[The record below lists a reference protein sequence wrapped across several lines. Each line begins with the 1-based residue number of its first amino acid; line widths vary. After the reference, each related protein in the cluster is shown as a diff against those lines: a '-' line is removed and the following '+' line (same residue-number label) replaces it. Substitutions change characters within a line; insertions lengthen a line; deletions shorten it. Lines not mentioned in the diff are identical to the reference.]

1 MKLKIQ
7 KRLSGIILKCSQKR
21 IVFDPE
27 RLDEIK
33 EAITK
38 ADIRG
43 LIKDGAIFSKPKK
56 GISKFRARKI
66 KRQKRKE
73 RQKGHGSR
81 KGKKNARLSKKNF
94 WMDRIRAQRDLLR
107 RIKEKG
113 LITNKTHKLLY
124 AKAKGGFFRSV
135 RHIKLYLE
143 EHNLIKKKK

>member
-7 KRLSGIILKCSQKR
+7 KRLSGDILNCSKKR
-21 IVFDPE
+21 IVFDSE

-38 ADIRG
+38 TDIRG
-43 LIKDGAIFSKPKK
+43 LIKDKAIHSKPIR
-56 GISKFRARKI
+56 GISKFKARKI

-81 KGKKNARLSKKNF
+81 KGKKNARLPKKHI
-94 WMDRIRAQRDLLR
+94 WMKKIRAQRNLLKR
-107 RIKEKG
+107 MKEKG
-113 LITNKTHKLLY
+113 IITNKTHRLLY
-124 AKAKGGFFRSV
+124 SKSKGGFFRSI

-143 EHNLIKKKK
+143 EHNLIKKK

>member
-7 KRLSGIILKCSQKR
+7 KRLSGEILKCSKKR

-27 RLDEIK
+27 RSDEIK

-38 ADIRG
+38 ADLRG
-43 LIKDGAIFSKPKK
+43 LIKDKAIQSKPKK

-81 KGKKNARLSKKNF
+81 KGKKNARLSKKDR
-94 WMDRIRAQRDLLR
+94 WMSRIRAQRNLLK
-107 RIKEKG
+107 RIKDKG
-113 LITNKTHKLLY
+113 IITNKTHRLLY
-124 AKAKGGFFRSV
+124 AKATGGFFRSI

-143 EHNLIKKKK
+143 EHNLIEKKK